1 MICMESFKMRSLS
14 KIFATFFGI
23 GYFPLA
29 PGTLTSL
36 IIVILYKTFLFKLNW
51 PYYLLLLISIFF
63 IGVYTSSKYCTELKK
78 EDPRSIVID
87 EVLGQLIVMF
97 RLPSNWIVL
106 LAGFFLFRFFDIL
119 KPFFIK
125 KTEKFPKG
133 WGIMIDDIVAAAYA
147 GIIINLYLLLK

>member
-1 MICMESFKMRSLS
+1 MICMENFKMRLSL
-14 KIFATFFGI
+14 KIFVTFFGI

-36 IIVILYKTFLFKLNW
+36 IIVILYKVFLFKLNW
-51 PYYLLLLISIFF
+51 PYYLLLLISIFLT
-63 IGVYTSSKYCTELKK
+63 GVYTSSKYCTQLNK
-78 EDPRSIVID
+78 EDPRSAVID
-87 EVLGQLIVMF
+87 EVLGQLVVMF
-97 RLPSNWIVL
+97 RLPPNWIIL

-147 GIIINLYLLLK
+147 GIILNLYLLLK